1 MAARN
6 SGSRAWARRRESRS
20 TPSATCSS
28 ATAAAQFSRSAPAGR
43 FSCSRR
49 SSLPSRRTIWRSALR
64 ANCSLPARQ
73 HRVSTACFASIRRA
87 RSAPFFE
94 DWAGRRGSR
103 STARGISTSPHR
115 TLDAAV
121 SCESLPMAKPNKCSA
136 AAALWGSLSCRGIA
150 PSSLPA
156 ARSSA
161 LTGTSRGSRCRDN
174 PTMKAEIIAV
184 GSELLTPDR
193 VDTNSL
199 FLTGELNRLGIEVMS
214 KIEARFRQIGRPMST
229 VNARQAL
236 VPEGATVLDNAR
248 GTAPGLWLEARGHI
262 VILLPGPPHELKAMF
277 GAQVAARLARLSNSV
292 RLVARELRVAGMGE
306 SDVDQRI
313 APIYMRHDDVQTTI
327 LTAPGEIQ
335 IHLRTWSADAAAA
348 QKLLQQIEE
357 SIVLALGEAVFT
369 TEGESMEEVVAREL
383 TIHQAT
389 IATAESCTGGLLAER
404 LTRISGSSAYFLGGV
419 VSYSNT
425 LKSAWV
431 DVPAEIIESRGAV
444 SSEVAMALADGIR
457 RRTGATLGVG
467 ITGIAGPGGGSEEK
481 PVGSVHVAIAH
492 ASGSKERGVHYPGER
507 DRIRWQASQTAMDL
521 VRRYFL
527 YASQPKSAG

>member
-1 MAARN
+1 
-6 SGSRAWARRRESRS
+6 
-20 TPSATCSS
+20 
-28 ATAAAQFSRSAPAGR
+28 
-43 FSCSRR
+43 
-49 SSLPSRRTIWRSALR
+49 
-64 ANCSLPARQ
+64 
-73 HRVSTACFASIRRA
+73 
-87 RSAPFFE
+87 
-94 DWAGRRGSR
+94 
-103 STARGISTSPHR
+103 
-115 TLDAAV
+115 
-121 SCESLPMAKPNKCSA
+121 
-136 AAALWGSLSCRGIA
+136 
-150 PSSLPA
+150 
-156 ARSSA
+156 
-161 LTGTSRGSRCRDN
+161 
-174 PTMKAEIIAV
+174 MKAEIIAV

-199 FLTGELNRLGIEVMS
+199 FLTARLNQLGIEVTRKTVVGDDLAPLRDAFDEAAKRAELIIASGGLGPTEDDRTRDAVADLLGRKLARDPAVMS
-214 KIEARFRQIGRPMST
+214 KIEARFRQLGRRMSE
-229 VNARQAL
+229 VNARQAM
-236 VPEGATVLDNAR
+236 VPEGATVLENDR
-248 GTAPGLWLEARGHI
+248 GTAPGLWLESSGRI

-277 GAQVAARLARLSNSV
+277 SAQVEPRLARLATGV

-313 APIYMRHDDVQTTI
+313 APIYTRHGDVQTTI

-335 IHLRTWSADAAAA
+335 IHLRIWSKDIPAAER
-348 QKLLQQIEE
+348 QLQGIQE

-369 TEGESMEEVVAREL
+369 TAGESMEEVVAREL
-383 TIHQAT
+383 TMHHAT

-444 SSEVAMALADGIR
+444 SSEVAVALADGIR

-467 ITGIAGPGGGSEEK
+467 ITGVAGPTGGTPEK
-481 PVGSVHVAIAH
+481 PVGTVHVAIAD

-527 YASQPKSAG
+527 YASQPRSGQ